1 MGLYIYIF
9 YYGREECWG
18 GGKGVACCRDGSDF
32 VAGRGGGGSLL
43 ACFYASETSRRKLR
57 RKMTVKKTKKREI
70 GRGEKI
76 HIL

>member
-32 VAGRGGGGSLL
+32 VAGRWRREL

-70 GRGEKI
+70 RRGEKI
-76 HIL
+76 QIL